1 MNIKLKVLITVFISL
16 LIIGGGYFY
25 LNNNR
30 ALDGKSESKEFIKAI
45 SYLRNEDYV
54 NAYNTIKNTN
64 REDINII
71 QTATLYKF
79 NKYFSK
85 TLDLDIEILEEVNN
99 IMDYLIYPSLYT
111 KTSSYQQRIDKIYD
125 NQYPKYLE
133 LKAKFPESI
142 MFKDSLSFYN
152 LFIEFLEINDGMF
165 KNYEYNALNDK
176 TTLQSKLAASKNKS
190 SELTEAYKDI
200 LGKHPEEE
208 IPEEYRYLLD
218 I

>member
-30 ALDGKSESKEFIKAI
+30 TLDVKSESKEFIKAI

>member
-30 ALDGKSESKEFIKAI
+30 TLDGKSESKEFIKAI

-165 KNYEYNALNDK
+165 KNYEYNALNDE